1 MGEHA
6 VGRRYV
12 TSLCAILLRRCQRN
26 QLREFGTQ
34 ALVSDLPS
42 EEDTMLKT
50 SLWYLSATKRAVSMV
65 CVIAAILLAGIATSD
80 AAQITIV
87 ALGTSNTRGRG
98 LPPQQSYPAQLQAML
113 RAKGDNVRVI
123 NMGVNGD
130 TTAGMLARL
139 NSVPRGTRLVLLEY
153 WPLNESRG
161 GITNTAANLAAIEGR
176 LAARNIK
183 IIEMTGIFQ
192 SAHRAANRAGTT
204 ISTPAGP
211 HLNAAAYREVAAQVL
226 PQVESAIGR

>member
-1 MGEHA
+1 M
-6 VGRRYV
+6 
-12 TSLCAILLRRCQRN
+12 
-26 QLREFGTQ
+26 
-34 ALVSDLPS
+34 P
-42 EEDTMLKT
+42 KT
-50 SLWYLSATKRAVSMV
+50 SIRYFSAAKRAVSMV
-65 CVIAAILLAGIATSD
+65 CVITAILLAGIPTSS

-98 LPPQQSYPAQLQAML
+98 IPPQQSYPAQLQAVL

-130 TTAGMLARL
+130 TTAGMLRRL
-139 NSVPRGTRLVLLEY
+139 NSVPSGTRLVLLEY

-161 GITNTAANLAAIEGR
+161 GITNTDANLAAIHAR

-192 SAHRAANRAGTT
+192 NAHRAANRSGDT

-211 HLNAAAYREVAAQVL
+211 HLNAAAYGQVAAQVL
-226 PQVESAIGR
+226 PEVEAAIGR

>member
-1 MGEHA
+1 MNL
-6 VGRRYV
+6 RN
-12 TSLCAILLRRCQRN
+12 ILRLS
-26 QLREFGTQ
+26 G
-34 ALVSDLPS
+34 LVAMVLLTGIV
-42 EEDTMLKT
+42 E
-50 SLWYLSATKRAVSMV
+50 VS
-65 CVIAAILLAGIATSD
+65 

-139 NSVPRGTRLVLLEY
+139 KSVPSGTRLVLLEY

-161 GITNTAANLAAIEGR
+161 GITNTAANLAAIQAR

-192 SAHRAANRAGTT
+192 NAHRAANRSGGT

-211 HLNAAAYREVAAQVL
+211 HLNAAGYREVAAQVL
-226 PQVESAIGR
+226 SEVEADIGR

>member
-1 MGEHA
+1 MMMGIA
-6 VGRRYV
+6 SAYALRKKDIM
-12 TSLCAILLRRCQRN
+12 TAILL
-26 QLREFGTQ
+26 
-34 ALVSDLPS
+34 S
-42 EEDTMLKT
+42 
-50 SLWYLSATKRAVSMV
+50 SAVTKRAVSMT
-65 CVIAAILLAGIATSD
+65 CLAAVMLAGIATSG

-113 RAKGDNVRVI
+113 RAKGENVQVI

-139 NSVPRGTRLVLLEY
+139 NSVPSGTRLVLLEY
-153 WPLNESRG
+153 SPVNEAQG
-161 GITNTAANLAAIEGR
+161 GITNTAANLAAIQGR

-183 IIEMTGIFQ
+183 SIVVTGIVQ
-192 SAHRAANRAGTT
+192 SEHRAARSTGNL

-211 HLNAAAYREVAAQVL
+211 HLNATAYGDVAAQVL
-226 PQVESAIGR
+226 PQVEAAVGR

>member
-1 MGEHA
+1 MMGIA
-6 VGRRYV
+6 SAY
-12 TSLCAILLRRCQRN
+12 ALRKDDVMTV
-26 QLREFGTQ
+26 F
-34 ALVSDLPS
+34 
-42 EEDTMLKT
+42 
-50 SLWYLSATKRAVSMV
+50 LSSAAATKRALSMA
-65 CVIAAILLAGIATSD
+65 CLIAVMLAAIATSS

-113 RAKGDNVRVI
+113 RAKGDNVQVI

-139 NSVPRGTRLVLLEY
+139 DSVPSGTRLVLLEY
-153 WPLNESRG
+153 SPVNEAKG
-161 GITNTAANLAAIEGR
+161 GITNTAANLAAMQGR

-183 IIEMTGIFQ
+183 SIVVTGIVQ
-192 SAHRAANRAGTT
+192 NEHRAARSAGNL

-211 HLNAAAYREVAAQVL
+211 HLNAAAYADVAAQLL
-226 PQVESAIGR
+226 PQVEAAIGR